1 MALDAQLTFADHMAR
16 FCARRYSYPPMVGRV
31 LGYLAVCE
39 PPAPTIAE
47 LSDALLASR
56 SAITNAITTL
66 ESVGQVKRS
75 RAAGERMD
83 RISIDI
89 TSARGLGM
97 DNAEYEELGALAREG
112 LEVLRDAPPERR
124 AVLSEIAT
132 FTEFLTNRIPALYAE
147 WQKEREVL
155 IAAGEIPASP
165 PEGTRS

>member
-31 LGYLAVCE
+31 LGYLAVCDS
-39 PPAPTIAE
+39 PAPTIAE

-56 SAITNAITTL
+56 SAITNAIATL
-66 ESVGQVKRS
+66 ESVGQVMRT
-75 RAAGERMD
+75 RTAGERMD

-112 LEVLRDAPPERR
+112 LDVLRDAPPERR
-124 AVLSEIAT
+124 AVLSEIAA

-155 IAAGEIPASP
+155 IAAGEIPAP
-165 PEGTRS
+165 PSERPSA

>member
-31 LGYLAVCE
+31 LGFLAVCDS
-39 PPAPTIAE
+39 PAPTIAE

-56 SAITNAITTL
+56 SAITNAVTTL

-75 RAAGERMD
+75 RATGERMD

-112 LEVLRDAPPERR
+112 LEVLRDAPAERR
-124 AVLSEIAT
+124 AVLCEIAA

-165 PEGTRS
+165 SEGLRS

>member
-31 LGYLAVCE
+31 LGYLAVCD

-66 ESVGQVKRS
+66 ESVGQVKRT
-75 RAAGERMD
+75 RTAGERMD

-112 LEVLRDAPPERR
+112 LEVLRDATPERR
-124 AVLSEIAT
+124 AVLSEIAA
-132 FTEFLTNRIPALYAE
+132 FTEFLTTRIPALYAE
-147 WQKEREVL
+147 WQKERQVL
-155 IAAGEIPASP
+155 IAAGEIPAATT
-165 PEGTRS
+165 EGDRA